1 MDTNRTLLSVT
12 VYYLLKFKIIVVK
25 WIVQY

>member
-1 MDTNRTLLSVT
+1 MDTNTTLLSVT